1 LEAGA
6 AAVDQYVR
14 RPVLPQV
21 NKGRGSASTG
31 YFEGWGG
38 LDPAQRWALYTYMHD
53 LQAPP
58 PHETVLR
65 TIAHP
70 GFALHLGTP
79 VLAARRRDGKVEL
92 DLPGGAAT
100 ADFVI
105 LGTGFCVDLARDAL
119 LGPLAPLLATWA
131 DRYAPPPDLRRP
143 ELGLYPWLD
152 DGFSLT
158 ERTAGDC
165 PDLGRV
171 HLFNH
176 AASLSLGLVAS
187 DIPGVN
193 AGAERLATAIVRHL
207 FRADYADIRA
217 RLEAFAEPELIDTPF
232 FAL

>member
-1 LEAGA
+1 
-6 AAVDQYVR
+6 
-14 RPVLPQV
+14 VLPQV
-21 NKGRGSASTG
+21 NKGRGSATPG
-31 YFEGWGG
+31 YFEGWSA
-38 LDPAQRWALYTYMHD
+38 LDPARRWALFTYMHD
-53 LQAPP
+53 AQAPP

-65 TIAHP
+65 TIRHA

-79 VLAARRRDGKVEL
+79 VLAARRLGAVVAL

-100 ADFVI
+100 ADFLIV
-105 LGTGFCVDLARDAL
+105 GTGFRIDLTRDAL

-131 DRYAPPPDLRRP
+131 DRYAPPDALRRP
-143 ELGLYPWLD
+143 ELGRFPWLD
-152 DGFSLT
+152 EGFELT
-158 ERTAGDC
+158 GRDAGAC

-176 AASLSLGLVAS
+176 AATLSLGAIAS

-193 AGAERLATAIVRHL
+193 AGAERLALAIVRHL

-217 RLEAFAEPELIDTPF
+217 RLEAFAEPELIDTPY